1 MWLKRPLAS
10 NWNPCPEEVAT
21 ARSVTSKG
29 RIDILRILEVGKADA
44 PRLSVGPRTD
54 GAVLAHVDE
63 AAGDTGLTQEGDDAI
78 GHITLGDAIECQDHD
93 R

>member
-1 MWLKRPLAS
+1 MAEAAFGVELEPLPGGGRDGAIGDIQ
-10 NWNPCPEEVAT
+10 
-21 ARSVTSKG
+21 G